1 MADAAAAVLD
11 FRSAAAAATAAAVQG
26 APSQA
31 LPAAGFGAARRRFRE
46 LSVLVHPDK
55 CSAPEAERVR
65 QCRSS
70 SHCGAAGQ
78 RGIYQPA
85 HASCLAPAMCRPPGP
100 NEIRRTAARC
110 AGMASLALHLAALHR
125 PPGCVPGAAYGRGS
139 RAQAFALLRKA
150 HGLLLS
156 HLAVKLGRSAA
167 AAAAA
172 GTAAGQPGG
181 LGGGC
186 ALEVSSALIMDFLTR
201 THAAASQPAEQGV

>member
-1 MADAAAAVLD
+1 M
-11 FRSAAAAATAAAVQG
+11 
-26 APSQA
+26 
-31 LPAAGFGAARRRFRE
+31 
-46 LSVLVHPDK
+46 
-55 CSAPEAERVR
+55 
-65 QCRSS
+65 
-70 SHCGAAGQ
+70 
-78 RGIYQPA
+78 
-85 HASCLAPAMCRPPGP
+85 
-100 NEIRRTAARC
+100 
-110 AGMASLALHLAALHR
+110 
-125 PPGCVPGAAYGRGS
+125 PGAAYGRGS